1 MPKGRSGAGIKVK
14 PRRIEVAMPVGR
26 NAMPMGR
33 RAMPIGK
40 KASGKG
46 ATLDARFTRLL
57 ELRGEASARQSSARE
72 QLLAKKRGQ
81 KAATTEGVPRREGK
95 ARRGKSGL
103 QGTQEGSDKRQKR
116 RKRGT
121 AVLGGT
127 ADSKRPT
134 AAARSAAKPEA
145 GA

>member
-1 MPKGRSGAGIKVK
+1 MPRGRNGAGIKVK

-26 NAMPMGR
+26 KAMPIGR

-81 KAATTEGVPRREGK
+81 KAPAVPTSVQ
-95 ARRGKSGL
+95 ASL
-103 QGTQEGSDKRQKR
+103 PQKLTPR
-116 RKRGT
+116 H
-121 AVLGGT
+121 LFW
-127 ADSKRPT
+127 SM
-134 AAARSAAKPEA
+134 
-145 GA
+145 